1 MCVYV
6 INIILMSKRQ
16 KRKKKKT
23 KQPYGY
29 QPKSPLTIHYII
41 TGAILPEKT
50 KDNEDKTR

>member
-1 MCVYV
+1 MY
-6 INIILMSKRQ
+6 KRQ